1 MLFAPI
7 RSPIKFHFD
16 TALYLVS
23 YPCQQPAFYHVFY
36 PHNTK
41 QKKKS
46 WKKFKWNWVLL
57 FSKITLLYCMR
68 SMPVSHFE
76 CFRPRSS
83 RLSFLGLWIF
93 CFVWFINKFDL
104 SWQLRPTVFEDIF
117 KLKFDSISHPLPLLL
132 IVVRP
137 FIAPPKVHSYIGWRS
152 NLESGLIFFLGS
164 QVTVKTSTQ
173 SEELNVTCGI
183 PQGTVLGLCL
193 FSLYTSVMPEAV
205 TSGNLYLYADDT
217 TVRCI
222 ASTVD

>member
-1 MLFAPI
+1 MVCCSH
-7 RSPIKFHFD
+7 RSDHQSNSTSTLRSISCHILVNNLHFI
-16 TALYLVS
+16 TYS
-23 YPCQQPAFYHVFY
+23 
-36 PHNTK
+36 TRII
-41 QKKKS
+41 QKKKNL
-46 WKKFKWNWVLL
+46 KKIQMELSSTVFKNNSVILHAQCACFSFWVLSPTL
-57 FSKITLLYCMR
+57 FTTFL
-68 SMPVSHFE
+68 
-76 CFRPRSS
+76 S
-83 RLSFLGLWIF
+83 RIVDFF
-93 CFVWFINKFDL
+93 FVWFINKFDL
-104 SWQLRPTVFEDIF
+104 SWQLRPTEFEDIF

-152 NLESGLIFFLGS
+152 NLQSGLIFFLGS
-164 QVTVKTSTQ
+164 QVAVKNSTQ

>member
-1 MLFAPI
+1 
-7 RSPIKFHFD
+7 
-16 TALYLVS
+16 
-23 YPCQQPAFYHVFY
+23 
-36 PHNTK
+36 
-41 QKKKS
+41 
-46 WKKFKWNWVLL
+46 
-57 FSKITLLYCMR
+57 
-68 SMPVSHFE
+68 MPVSHFE

-137 FIAPPKVHSYIGWRS
+137 FIAPPKVHSHIGWRS

-164 QVTVKTSTQ
+164 QVTVKNSTQ